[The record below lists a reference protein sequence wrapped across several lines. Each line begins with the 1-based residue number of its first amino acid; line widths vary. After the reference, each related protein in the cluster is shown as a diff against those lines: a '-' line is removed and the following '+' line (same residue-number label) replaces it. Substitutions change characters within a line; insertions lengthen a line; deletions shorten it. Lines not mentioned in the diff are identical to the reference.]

1 MPSLVGLLA
10 WFHLELVCGNSAGI
24 VVSRQLTENAGASM
38 PEKTVEEQS
47 SDVGACEEHG
57 GQQVHRRVAEA
68 EIAGEQEL
76 QKSCL
81 EPDRCDT
88 KYWAEE
94 HRYNCNS

>member
-1 MPSLVGLLA
+1 
-10 WFHLELVCGNSAGI
+10 
-24 VVSRQLTENAGASM
+24 M
-38 PEKTVEEQS
+38 PEKPVEEQS
-47 SDVGACEEHG
+47 CDVGACEEHG

-88 KYWAEE
+88 RHWAEE
-94 HRYNCNS
+94 HRYNCNSKLDVMLILSSERKRNTKNECGNQC